1 MKQFIRVLIN
11 ISVANTSTYLL
22 WSAFS
27 FWIYLETRSVLVL
40 SVLSGTYMLLVTL
53 SSMFFGTIVDKHKK
67 KRVIAGASVVTMALL
82 LMAGAIFFLSDT
94 AHLAD
99 MSGKEAFGW
108 LLGEGDTRGIALTFV
123 ITGTFMFL
131 LSLLAFRTKA
141 YHILSTSYK
150 RNMVKEE

>member
-1 MKQFIRVLIN
+1 VRSLSVKEKEKTTMKQFVRVLLN

-40 SVLSGTYMLLVTL
+40 SVLSGTYILLVTL

-82 LMAGAIFFLSDT
+82 LMASAIFFSLPFPKSILYT
-94 AHLAD
+94 TLACITD
-99 MSGKEAFGW
+99 RSISGEPSGRSA
-108 LLGEGDTRGIALTFV
+108 
-123 ITGTFMFL
+123 
-131 LSLLAFRTKA
+131 
-141 YHILSTSYK
+141 
-150 RNMVKEE
+150 